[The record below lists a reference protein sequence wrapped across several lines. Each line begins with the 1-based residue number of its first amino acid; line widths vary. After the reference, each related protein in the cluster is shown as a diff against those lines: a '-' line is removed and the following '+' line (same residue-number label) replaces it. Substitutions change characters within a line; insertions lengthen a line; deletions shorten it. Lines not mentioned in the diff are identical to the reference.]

1 MLGEPR
7 SSTDA
12 ESAAQ
17 EDPEASPLP
26 SPPAKEEDGEGTRRG
41 AQGAAF
47 YAVVGLALWPV
58 SFVPAGVSI
67 LKT

>member
-17 EDPEASPLP
+17 GDPEASQEDPEASPLP
-26 SPPAKEEDGEGTRRG
+26 SPLAKEEEGEGTRRG

-47 YAVVGLALWPV
+47 
-58 SFVPAGVSI
+58 
-67 LKT
+67 